1 MFGGNGGGDMSFG
14 GMGFVPPATQDGVG
28 QILNTATQ
36 ANTLGGDSTATA
48 KKEFK
53 SSVIPVTCKMVN
65 FAAKA
70 LASAQEPDAK
80 IKIHGQEV
88 QNLTLVA
95 QVIAFQEHASYLLF
109 TIDDCTGTVQVK
121 KWYDQDETETVA
133 RIKSTMN
140 VPQYVRVVGQCRSF
154 SGQTF
159 ISAHHIANVQGDEI
173 AAHII
178 EVLVVKKKI
187 EQIKAGIKINQPA
200 FNPFPKTAQN
210 QNQNPNGLP
219 NQFGSTAPPN
229 QFGGPAPFGGPPQ
242 QQNGNTFSG
251 PQGGGNGFPMQGNQ
265 FAPPPNQQHFGG
277 PQQGSSLGGPNIPQQ
292 QQFNGNGQQQ
302 TFGGQH
308 NPQFGVN
315 NAGRQFGHGA
325 ADPFNN

>member
-36 ANTLGGDSTATA
+36 ANTLGGDSTAPA

-53 SSVIPVTCKMVN
+53 SSVIPVTCKMLN
-65 FAAKA
+65 FAAKQ

-95 QVIAFQEHASYLLF
+95 QVIAFQEHPSYLLF

-133 RIKSTMN
+133 RIKATMN

-187 EQIKAGIKINQPA
+187 EQIKAGVKINQPA

-210 QNQNPNGLP
+210 QNQPP

-229 QFGGPAPFGGPPQ
+229 QFGGPTPFGGPPQ
-242 QQNGNTFSG
+242 QQQNGPQQGNTFNA

-265 FAPPPNQQHFGG
+265 GNQFAPPPNQQQFGG
-277 PQQGSSLGGPNIPQQ
+277 PQQP

-308 NPQFGVN
+308 NPQFGGN